1 MDQRKRTVIGV
12 IWLLVAGLMAI
23 SIKGGVPS
31 DWADGVRVFV
41 MVLSLLLAGLY
52 IFDPKGIVSQKYNF

>member
-23 SIKGGVPS
+23 SIEGGVPS